1 MSRQP
6 LAVVVL
12 ISGNGSNLQTLIDGQ
27 RRGELPI
34 DLRAVISNRAD
45 AYGLERARAA
55 DINTETLSHR
65 GYAERADYDRALQA
79 RIDRHAPD
87 LVVLAGFM
95 RILTPEF
102 VARYHGR
109 LINIHPS
116 LLPAFRG
123 LHTHQ
128 RALDAGVPEHGC
140 SVHYVIPELDAG
152 PVIVQAAVPVH
163 ADDTADTLAARVQ
176 AQEHRIYPL
185 AVRWIAQRRVALDDH
200 GQVTWDGARRPA
212 PPRLEAEGD
221 AATVLE
227 SR

>member
-1 MSRQP
+1 MSRDP
-6 LAVVVL
+6 LPVVVL
-12 ISGNGSNLQTLIDGQ
+12 ISGDGSNLQTLIDGQ
-27 RRGELPI
+27 ARGDLPI

-45 AYGLERARAA
+45 AFGLERARAA
-55 DINTETLSHR
+55 GIAAEALVHR
-65 GYAERADYDRALQA
+65 GYASRAEYDRSL
-79 RIDRHAPD
+79 RTLIDRHAPG

-102 VARYHGR
+102 VAHFHGR

-128 RALDAGVPEHGC
+128 RALQAEVRRHGC

-152 PVIVQAAVPVH
+152 PVIVQAAIAVLPG
-163 ADDTADTLAARVQ
+163 DTAGTLTARVQ

-185 AVRWIAQRRVALDDH
+185 AVRWIAEGRVALV
-200 GQVTWDGARRPA
+200 GDGRVRWNGAHRDT
-212 PPRLEAEGD
+212 PPVLEAESD
-221 AATVLE
+221 ADTLLA
-227 SR
+227 SI